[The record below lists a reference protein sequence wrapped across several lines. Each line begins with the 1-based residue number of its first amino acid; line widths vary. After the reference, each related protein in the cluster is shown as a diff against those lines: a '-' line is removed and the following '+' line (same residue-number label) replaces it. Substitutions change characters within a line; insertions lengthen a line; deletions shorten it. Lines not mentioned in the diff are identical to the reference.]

1 MLRLTPIITV
11 SAKTRMGKIPSS
23 GAAVPTAREWVR
35 VTRGSWDKLRRSGLV
50 AEFLSLAAGAEGL
63 DDTRRT

>member
-1 MLRLTPIITV
+1 
-11 SAKTRMGKIPSS
+11 MGKIPSS